1 MRKLQGILIAIVVL
15 MLTLAACSPA
25 DVELPQ
31 TGGDVSIPPDAALM
45 AQDFLAEELGVN
57 VEEVEIIQVEQQE
70 WPNAC
75 LGLPEQDEICAEVAT
90 PGFVVN
96 LRVNEQDYT
105 VRTDQLGEVIRIEEP
120 NGAETEVEP
129 TP

>member
-1 MRKLQGILIAIVVL
+1 MRKLKGILIAFVVL
-15 MLTLAACSPA
+15 MFTLAACSPA
-25 DVELPQ
+25 DAELPQ
-31 TGGDVSIPPDAALM
+31 TGEDVGLPPDAALM
-45 AQDFLAEELGVN
+45 AQDFLADELGVS

-75 LGLPEQDEICAEVAT
+75 LGLPEQDEVCAEVAT

-96 LRVNEQDYT
+96 LRVNEQDYP
-105 VRTDQLGEVIRIEEP
+105 VRTDQLGEVIRLEEP
-120 NGAETEVEP
+120 DGAETEVAP